1 MNYNGNWWERDRP
14 RSTWPLYERFDVFL
28 HITWKQLNLPS
39 PTRTQIEIAD
49 YLQHGPKRLIVEAFR
64 GCGKSW
70 ITSAYVLWLLLRD
83 PQLNIMVV
91 SASKERADQFSTFC
105 QALIADMSILSH
117 LVPSATQRT
126 SKIAFDVAPAE
137 PDHAPSVKS
146 VGIMG
151 QLTGSRADL
160 IIADDVE
167 VPNNSETA
175 GMREKLDSRAK
186 ELEAILKPLDN
197 SRIIMLGTPQTDE
210 SLYNTLATAGYIP
223 RFWPARYPTEAQAKG
238 YGDFLAPR
246 HVELLADGS
255 VQPGEPTDSR
265 FSDEDLMQREARYGR
280 SMFALQFQL
289 DTTLADSDRYPLKID
304 DLIVDTCDKQTA
316 PDRVIWGQSE
326 HWRDLECYG
335 FNADRFF
342 KPFDYERSSAGHV
355 KRSDYQG
362 RLLAIDPSG
371 RGKDECAYAVIYML
385 HGCVYLMASG
395 AVAGYDEK
403 SLTELSK
410 LAKAHNV
417 NEVIIESNFG
427 DGMFSALLT
436 PVIQRHHPVTM
447 EEVRSS
453 GQKEARII
461 DTLEP
466 VISNHRLIV
475 DRRVIESDYK
485 SVQHLAVE
493 QRRQH
498 SLFYQLSHVTRE
510 RGSLRKDD
518 RLDALSIAVAR
529 FTDQMAT
536 DAKVSAQRADM
547 ARLEEELRGF
557 HSSVL
562 GGSSSPSST
571 WASARHTLN

>member
-1 MNYNGNWWERDRP
+1 MDYQGAWWREERP
-14 RSTWPLYERFDVFL
+14 ESTWPIYEDFKVFL
-28 HITWKQLNLPS
+28 AVTWKQLNLPP
-39 PTRTQIEIAD
+39 PTRTQYEIAD

-70 ITSAYVLWLLLRD
+70 ITSAFVLWLLLRD

-91 SASKERADQFSTFC
+91 SAAKERADQFSTFC
-105 QALIADMSILSH
+105 QALMADMPLLSH
-117 LVPSATQRT
+117 LVPSSNQRC

-151 QLTGSRADL
+151 QLTGSRADI
-160 IIADDVE
+160 IIADDIE

-175 GMREKLDSRAK
+175 NMREKLDARTK
-186 ELEAILKPLDN
+186 ELEAILKPLDS
-197 SRIIMLGTPQTDE
+197 SRIIMLGTPQCEE
-210 SLYNTLATAGYIP
+210 SIYNTLATTGYVP
-223 RFWPARYPTEAQAKG
+223 RFWPSRYPTPEQAKG

-246 HVELLADGS
+246 QVAWMSEGK
-255 VQPGEPTDSR
+255 VQVGEPTDTR

-289 DTTLADSDRYPLKID
+289 DTTLADADRYPLKID
-304 DLIVDTCDKQTA
+304 DLIVDTCDRETA
-316 PDRVIWGQSE
+316 PDRIIWGQSDY
-326 HWRDLECYG
+326 WRDLECYG
-335 FNADRFF
+335 FNADRYH
-342 KPFDYERSSAGHV
+342 KPFDYERSEAGHV
-355 KRSDYQG
+355 SRSEYQG
-362 RLLAIDPSG
+362 RLMSIDPSG
-371 RGKDECAYAVIYML
+371 RGKDECAYSVVYML
-385 HGCVYLMASG
+385 HGYVYLMAAG
-395 AVAGYDEK
+395 AVQGYDEK

-410 LAKAHNV
+410 IAKDHKV
-417 NEVIIESNFG
+417 HEVIIESNFG

-436 PVIQRHHPVTM
+436 PFLQKNHPVHM

-466 VISNHRLIV
+466 VISNHKMIV
-475 DRRVIESDYK
+475 DRKVIESDYK
-485 SVQHLAVE
+485 SVQGLPIE
-493 QRRQH
+493 QRRQY
-498 SLFYQLSHVTRE
+498 SLFYQLSHVTRD

-529 FTDQMAT
+529 FTEQMAK
-536 DAKVSAQRADM
+536 DAQVAAQEANTK
-547 ARLEEELRGF
+547 RLEEELRNF
-557 HSSVL
+557 HSHVT
-562 GGSSSPSST
+562 GSARFNHDT